1 MEKDSKNA
9 AQRMGVVV
17 EGMRYKNAAIKP
29 EIEMAKS
36 RDNPLDPVGI
46 A

>member
-1 MEKDSKNA
+1 MEKESKNA
-9 AQRMGVVV
+9 AQRIGVVL
-17 EGMRYKNAAIKP
+17 EGIRYKNAATKP
-29 EIEMAKS
+29 EIEMARS